1 MHTLRKGYDSN
12 FKFYETYEMSPLNF
26 SISFVRQFFTFL
38 NFNFCDI
45 FNYFYGIHVKN
56 YKYPTST
63 MDRVVKGKETTR
75 HHVIVFCVNHTGSIN
90 CKALIICSELV
101 KSFGL

>member
-1 MHTLRKGYDSN
+1 MHTLRNGYDSN

-45 FNYFYGIHVKN
+45 FNYFYGIHLK
-56 YKYPTST
+56 K
-63 MDRVVKGKETTR
+63 
-75 HHVIVFCVNHTGSIN
+75 
-90 CKALIICSELV
+90 L
-101 KSFGL
+101 